1 MEGAMRELARGDAN
15 ESQAPRGC
23 RRHLTAGAP
32 RGDRGTEQQQ
42 VAYEHAS
49 YLFWPE
55 SRAARADVSS
65 FFLPLEVIHCGE
77 IYLWSGGQHYQPA

>member
-32 RGDRGTEQQQ
+32 PGGGTEQQQ
-42 VAYEHAS
+42 VAIAHAS

-65 FFLPLEVIHCGE
+65 FFPPPRGDSLRRDLFM
-77 IYLWSGGQHYQPA
+77 